1 MSEAHEKLAE
11 EPIEHPLKEIDT
23 QIYV

>member
-1 MSEAHEKLAE
+1 MSDAHEKLAE